1 MTEPDAPRRR
11 YTRDSV
17 RRAAERRAEA
27 AHQPSEGDDDEVPVR
42 YPASGILPNAGS
54 LFGPNGPTP
63 MRMDFP
69 DLRGEGSL
77 YDLQRKASESAQQT
91 AAVLSQMKA
100 DADRAARRNRVIT
113 VLNVGLAF
121 VSCIAAVVAIFVTA
135 S

>member
-1 MTEPDAPRRR
+1 MIP
-11 YTRDSV
+11 
-17 RRAAERRAEA
+17 
-27 AHQPSEGDDDEVPVR
+27 GG
-42 YPASGILPNAGS
+42 YPTSGVLPNVGS

-77 YDLQRKASESAQQT
+77 YDLQRKASESAERT

-100 DADRAARRNRVIT
+100 DADRAARRSNIIT